1 LAPPDSDDLEGYD
14 AAPRKGEEEYLRFPG
29 WMQALLVVLLAAV
42 LAVAVAIVVEGWAD
56 WVVLG
61 GIIVAVIGM
70 MVAVNRRQYPTRKRS
85 FTKDSDSKW

>member
-1 LAPPDSDDLEGYD
+1 
-14 AAPRKGEEEYLRFPG
+14 LRFPV

-42 LAVAVAIVVEGWAD
+42 LAVAVATVVEGWAD

-61 GIIVAVIGM
+61 GIVVAVFGM

>member
-1 LAPPDSDDLEGYD
+1 MMRPLE
-14 AAPRKGEEEYLRFPG
+14 GEEEYLRFPV
-29 WMQALLVVLLAAV
+29 WMQALVVILLAAV
-42 LAVAVAIVVEGWAD
+42 LAVAVVTVVDGWAD

-61 GIIVAVIGM
+61 GILVAVFGM

>member
-1 LAPPDSDDLEGYD
+1 MRPA
-14 AAPRKGEEEYLRFPG
+14 RGEEEYLRFPV

-42 LAVAVAIVVEGWAD
+42 LAVAVVSVVDGWAD

-61 GIIVAVIGM
+61 GILLAVIGM

>member
-1 LAPPDSDDLEGYD
+1 M
-14 AAPRKGEEEYLRFPG
+14 RFPL

-42 LAVAVAIVVEGWAD
+42 LAVAVVSVVDGWAD
-56 WVVLG
+56 WVVLA
-61 GIIVAVIGM
+61 GILVAAIGM

>member
-1 LAPPDSDDLEGYD
+1 MRPLE
-14 AAPRKGEEEYLRFPG
+14 GEEEYLRFPV
-29 WMQALLVVLLAAV
+29 WMQALLVILLAAV
-42 LAVAVAIVVEGWAD
+42 LAVAVAVVVEGWAD

-61 GIIVAVIGM
+61 GILLAVIGM

>member
-1 LAPPDSDDLEGYD
+1 MMRPP
-14 AAPRKGEEEYLRFPG
+14 RGEEEYLRFPV
-29 WMQALLVVLLAAV
+29 WMQALVVVLLAAV
-42 LAVAVAIVVEGWAD
+42 LAVAVVSVVDGWAD

-61 GIIVAVIGM
+61 GILVAVIGM

>member
-1 LAPPDSDDLEGYD
+1 
-14 AAPRKGEEEYLRFPG
+14 LRFPV
-29 WMQALLVVLLAAV
+29 WMQALVVVLLAAV
-42 LAVAVAIVVEGWAD
+42 LAVAVVLVVDGWAD

-61 GIIVAVIGM
+61 GILLAVIGM

>member
-1 LAPPDSDDLEGYD
+1 MVD
-14 AAPRKGEEEYLRFPG
+14 
-29 WMQALLVVLLAAV
+29 
-42 LAVAVAIVVEGWAD
+42 GWAD

-61 GIIVAVIGM
+61 GIVVAVIGM

>member
-1 LAPPDSDDLEGYD
+1 MMRPLE
-14 AAPRKGEEEYLRFPG
+14 GEEEYLRFPV
-29 WMQALLVVLLAAV
+29 WMQALLVILLAAA
-42 LAVAVAIVVEGWAD
+42 LAVAVVIVVDGWAD

-61 GIIVAVIGM
+61 AILVAAFGI

>member
-1 LAPPDSDDLEGYD
+1 MRPA
-14 AAPRKGEEEYLRFPG
+14 RGEEEYLRFPV
-29 WMQALLVVLLAAV
+29 WMQALLMNLLAAV
-42 LAVAVAIVVEGWAD
+42 LAVAVAVVVEGWAD

-61 GIIVAVIGM
+61 GIVVAVIGM

>member
-1 LAPPDSDDLEGYD
+1 MRPLE
-14 AAPRKGEEEYLRFPG
+14 GEEEYLRFPV

-42 LAVAVAIVVEGWAD
+42 LAVAVVTVVDGWAD

-61 GIIVAVIGM
+61 GILVAVIGM

>member
-1 LAPPDSDDLEGYD
+1 MRPLE
-14 AAPRKGEEEYLRFPG
+14 GEEEYLRFPV
-29 WMQALLVVLLAAV
+29 WMQALLVILLAAV
-42 LAVAVAIVVEGWAD
+42 LAVAVVTVVDGWAD

-61 GIIVAVIGM
+61 GILVAVFGM